1 MRLLLAE
8 DEKML
13 SDALVALLTHSHYS
27 VDAVYNGEDALDY
40 LMEGNYDGAILDIMM
55 PKMDGITVLKKIRAA
70 GKTLPVIMLTA
81 KSEIDDRVEGLDSGA
96 DDYLT
101 KPFASRELLARIR
114 SMTRRQ
120 PELKDN
126 RLSMED
132 ITLDRAEYTLTGPK
146 DSLTLSNKEFQI
158 MEMFLMNPKVSLS
171 ADQIFDKIWGLD
183 AEAEINVVWVYISN
197 LRKKL
202 SAVGSVV
209 SIKSTRG
216 LGYSLEAMHE

>member
-13 SDALVALLTHSHYS
+13 SDALVELLTHSHYS

-81 KSEIDDRVEGLDSGA
+81 KSEIDDRVEGLDAGA

-146 DSLTLSNKEFQI
+146 DSLVLSNKEFQI
-158 MEMFLMNPKVSLS
+158 LEMFLMNPKVSLS
-171 ADQIFDKIWGLD
+171 ADQIFEKIWGLD
-183 AEAEINVVWVYISN
+183 SEAEINVVWVYISN

-202 SAVGSVV
+202 TSVGSVV

-216 LGYSLEAMHE
+216 LGYSLEAMHP

>member
-81 KSEIDDRVEGLDSGA
+81 KSEIDDRVEGLDAGA

-120 PELKDN
+120 PELQDN
-126 RLSMED
+126 RLCMED
-132 ITLDRAEYTLTGPK
+132 ITLDRAEYTLTGPDK
-146 DSLTLSNKEFQI
+146 TVTLSNKDFQVL
-158 MEMFLMNPKVSLS
+158 EMFLMNSKMSLS
-171 ADQIFDKIWGLD
+171 ADQLFEKIWGLD
-183 AEAEINVVWVYISN
+183 SEAEINVVWVYISN

-202 SAVGSVV
+202 ASVGSVV
-209 SIKSTRG
+209 SIRSTRG
-216 LGYSLEAMHE
+216 VGYSLEAIHP

>member
-13 SDALVALLTHSHYS
+13 SDALVELLTHSHYS
-27 VDAVYNGEDALDY
+27 VDAVYNGDDALDY
-40 LMEGNYDGAILDIMM
+40 LLEGNYDGAILDIMM
-55 PKMDGITVLKKIRAA
+55 PGLDGITVLKKIRAA

-81 KSEIDDRVEGLDSGA
+81 KSEIDDRVEGLDAGA

-158 MEMFLMNPKVSLS
+158 LEMFLMNPKVSLS
-171 ADQIFDKIWGLD
+171 ADQIFEKIWGLD
-183 AEAEINVVWVYISN
+183 SEAEINVVWVYISN

-202 SAVGSVV
+202 TSVGSVV

-216 LGYSLEAMHE
+216 LGYSLEAMHP

>member
-13 SDALVALLTHSHYS
+13 SDALVELLTHSHYS

-81 KSEIDDRVEGLDSGA
+81 KSEIDDRVEGLDAGA

-146 DSLTLSNKEFQI
+146 NSLVLSNKEFQI
-158 MEMFLMNPKVSLS
+158 LEMFLMNPKVSLS
-171 ADQIFDKIWGLD
+171 ADQIFEKIWGLD
-183 AEAEINVVWVYISN
+183 SEAEINVVWVYISN

-202 SAVGSVV
+202 TSVGSVV

-216 LGYSLEAMHE
+216 LGYSLEAMHP